1 MTTFF
6 PVNEYAF
13 IEFTIRHWRAIGGDW
28 TDALNSEIDNDVSN
42 NSDEEN
48 IMIINEYAGGLFEAI
63 ELYKEHFDGFDYDSK
78 QNFYAKLAYISMY
91 HKFYDIIKQQIDEEE
106 EEEED
111 DE

>member
-13 IEFTIRHWRAIGGDW
+13 IEKTIRHWRAIGGDW

-42 NSDEEN
+42 NSNEEN
-48 IMIINEYAGGLFEAI
+48 IMIINEYTGGLFEAI
-63 ELYKEHFDGFDYDSK
+63 EMYKEQYDGFDYHSK

-91 HKFYDIIKQQIDEEE
+91 HKFYDIIKEQI

-111 DE
+111 DD